1 MIINTNLAS
10 LNSQRMLD
18 RTNNDLKTS
27 MERLSSG
34 LRVNSAKDDAAGLAI
49 SNRMTSQIR
58 GMTVAT
64 RNANDGISLAQTAE
78 AAMGVLTDTM
88 QRMRDL
94 AVQSAN
100 DGAVTGADRDK
111 LNSEFK
117 QLNDELT
124 RIVTSTEFNGKK
136 IINGSLAGGID
147 FQVGAN
153 TSSDN
158 RIAITIDNLASTLTS
173 VTAAT
178 VGDGILTNSATAA
191 VIDSDLSTVLA
202 SAVAATYSGGAQGA
216 RDAIDAIDNAIKSID
231 TSRAKLGAAQN
242 RFTTTIS
249 NLQSSIENQSAARSR
264 ITDADFAMETANLS
278 RTQILQQAGTAM
290 LAQANQSTQS
300 VLKLLQ

>member
-49 SNRMTSQIR
+49 ANRMSSQIG
-58 GMTVAT
+58 GMSVAI

-78 AAMGVLTDTM
+78 AAMGTLTSTM

-100 DGAVTGADRDK
+100 DGGVTSADREK
-111 LNSEFK
+111 LQSEFK

-124 RIVTSTEFNGKK
+124 RVITNTEFNGKK
-136 IINGSLAGGID
+136 IINGSLAGGIA

-153 TSSDN
+153 TAADN
-158 RIAITIDNLASTLTS
+158 QISMTIDNLS
-173 VTAAT
+173 VTVSDVTGASIGSDSS
-178 VGDGILTNSATAA
+178 VGNVRS
-191 VIDSDLSTVLA
+191 
-202 SAVAATYSGGAQGA
+202 
-216 RDAIDAIDNAIKSID
+216 AIDKIDAAIQSID
-231 TSRAKLGAAQN
+231 TSRAKLGAIQN
-242 RFTTTIS
+242 RFTTTIG

-264 ITDADFAMETANLS
+264 ITDTDFAMETANLS
-278 RTQILQQAGTAM
+278 RNQILQQAGTAM

>member
-1 MIINTNLAS
+1 MAGMIINTNLAS

-49 SNRMTSQIR
+49 ANRMSSQIG
-58 GMTVAT
+58 GMSVAI

-78 AAMGVLTDTM
+78 AAMGTLTSTM

-100 DGAVTGADRDK
+100 DGGVTSADREK
-111 LNSEFK
+111 LQSEFK

-124 RIVTSTEFNGKK
+124 RVITNTEFNGKK
-136 IINGSLAGGID
+136 IINGSLAGGIA

-153 TSSDN
+153 TAADN
-158 RIAITIDNLASTLTS
+158 QISMTIDNLS
-173 VTAAT
+173 VTVSDVTGASIGSDSS
-178 VGDGILTNSATAA
+178 VGNVRSS
-191 VIDSDLSTVLA
+191 IDK
-202 SAVAATYSGGAQGA
+202 
-216 RDAIDAIDNAIKSID
+216 IDAAIKSID
-231 TSRAKLGAAQN
+231 TSRAKLGAIQN
-242 RFTTTIS
+242 RFTTTIG

-264 ITDADFAMETANLS
+264 ITDTDFAQETANLS
-278 RTQILQQAGTAM
+278 RNQILQQAGTAM
-290 LAQANQSTQS
+290 LAQANQSGQS
-300 VLKLLQ
+300 VLSLLR

>member
-1 MIINTNLAS
+1 MAGMIINTNLAS

-100 DGAVTGADRDK
+100 EGAVTGADRNK
-111 LNSEFK
+111 LQSEFK

-136 IINGSLAGGID
+136 IINGSLATGLAI
-147 FQVGAN
+147 QVGAN
-153 TSSDN
+153 TAVDN
-158 RIAITIDNLASTLTS
+158 RIQVSIENIATTLTS
-173 VTAAT
+173 VTAAS
-178 VGDGILTNSATAA
+178 VGSAAA
-191 VIDSDLSTVLA
+191 
-202 SAVAATYSGGAQGA
+202 AAGA
-216 RDAIDAIDNAIKSID
+216 RNAIDAIDKAIKSID
-231 TSRAKLGAAQN
+231 TSRAKLGAVQN

-264 ITDADFAMETANLS
+264 ITDTDFAMETANLS
-278 RTQILQQAGTAM
+278 RNQILQQAGTAM